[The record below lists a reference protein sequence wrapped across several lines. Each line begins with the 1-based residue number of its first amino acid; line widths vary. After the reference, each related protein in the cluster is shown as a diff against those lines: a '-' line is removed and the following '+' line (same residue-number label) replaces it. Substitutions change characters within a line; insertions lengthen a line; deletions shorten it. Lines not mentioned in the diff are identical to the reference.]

1 MSINSYKLVP
11 VKMFE
16 DLIKGACIPLGKS
29 RSVSSIRE
37 ESENNIQDVTSTQKY
52 STPNPPKMSMGGNK
66 NASAPHPPCGFMKI
80 RPNCLIIHKEKKS
93 QTILPSIR
101 IC

>member
-16 DLIKGACIPLGKS
+16 DLIKDARIPLGKS

-37 ESENNIQDVTSTQKY
+37 ESENNIQDVTTTQKY
-52 STPNPPKMSMGGNK
+52 STPNHPKMSMGG
-66 NASAPHPPCGFMKI
+66 G
-80 RPNCLIIHKEKKS
+80 
-93 QTILPSIR
+93 
-101 IC
+101 